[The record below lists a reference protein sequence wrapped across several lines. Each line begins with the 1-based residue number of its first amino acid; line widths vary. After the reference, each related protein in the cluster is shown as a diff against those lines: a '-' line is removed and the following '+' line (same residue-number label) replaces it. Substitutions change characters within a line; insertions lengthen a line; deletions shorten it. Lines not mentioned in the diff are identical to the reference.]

1 MPGPAIIFD
10 MDGLLLDTERVCLD
24 CFVETR
30 RFFSL
35 SDNPETFLKC
45 VGLRGDETD
54 QIIREGLGGLA
65 DFRAFNEEWD
75 KRINVRLN
83 IGIPLKPGAL
93 RLVQILASKGHLMG
107 VATST
112 QTEQAC
118 SQLERGGLLP
128 HLKCVIGGDLVEKH
142 KPNPEV
148 YHKVAELL
156 GVKAFDCVAFEDSE
170 TGTRA
175 AVSSGAQTIQVPDL
189 IPPSDDLVK
198 LGHVIAFNLLE
209 GALNIGLI
217 TNSDI

>member
-1 MPGPAIIFD
+1 MPAPTIIFD

-35 SDNPETFLKC
+35 SDSPETFLKC
-45 VGLRGDETD
+45 VGLRGDKSG
-54 QIIREGLGGLA
+54 QIIREGLGGLV

-83 IGIPLKPGAL
+83 IDIPLKPGAL
-93 RLVQILASKGHLMG
+93 RLVQTLASKGHLMG

-112 QTEQAC
+112 QTEHAY
-118 SQLERGGLLP
+118 SQLERAGFLP
-128 HLKCVIGGDLVEKH
+128 HFECVIGGDLVEKH

-156 GVKAFDCVAFEDSE
+156 GVNAADCIAFEDSE
-170 TGTRA
+170 AGTQA
-175 AVSSGAQTIQVPDL
+175 AVSSGARTIQVPDL
-189 IPPSDDLVK
+189 IPPSDDLIK
-198 LGHVIAFNLLE
+198 LGHVIAFSLLE
-209 GALNIGLI
+209 GALKIGLI
-217 TNSDI
+217 ENSDI

>member
-1 MPGPAIIFD
+1 
-10 MDGLLLDTERVCLD
+10 
-24 CFVETR
+24 
-30 RFFSL
+30 
-35 SDNPETFLKC
+35 
-45 VGLRGDETD
+45 
-54 QIIREGLGGLA
+54 
-65 DFRAFNEEWD
+65 
-75 KRINVRLN
+75 
-83 IGIPLKPGAL
+83 
-93 RLVQILASKGHLMG
+93 MG

-217 TNSDI
+217 TNSDIWNCGMQTTLHPQFGRLLLLGVRSSSMFIELVSGEAFLPLTRETRIDPAVTRTPTPIRTKDAIIINAAGRPLMPPPLYPA